1 MNQEFHL
8 SITTVGENRYLVRT
22 EDVAPGVPLAEEQVI
37 WPVQDWLEQAKLLMH
52 DPLMGLLEGQPNPR
66 ISIRSAEPTQKSSAA
81 APPAPS
87 PSLVTLG
94 QELYKALF
102 HGMIRDSWLTA
113 QGIAQHRRKPLRLRL
128 GLKDSRLQQLP
139 WEVLHASD
147 RPLATGTDLTFSR
160 YLPSLRDESVLSP
173 IILPDFKQPLKV
185 LMVIAAPSDQERL
198 ELRREVRHL
207 QTELHPQEAASNGG
221 DWNGGGFP
229 SLEGVANQNRL
240 VDIQVTLLEQ
250 PGRAELTQALE
261 QGQYQILH
269 YAGHSN
275 LGDAGGNL
283 YLVSRQT
290 GLTECLSGEDLAG
303 LLVNNG
309 VRLAVLNSC
318 RGAYTAGGDLEAGWQ
333 EQNLAQALVNRG
345 VPAVVA
351 MAERIPDDVAI
362 TLTQL
367 LYRNLKQGYSID
379 LSLNRTRQ
387 GLISAYGSD
396 QFYWAL
402 PILYMHR
409 KFDGNLTNSSRS
421 NVNSLDDLLFP
432 STPDLSDFDME
443 DTLVSSKNALP
454 AEETAVFG
462 VDDESAFYGNGGEDE
477 ALYWVE
483 DSTDPEDEDLSDL
496 VDILEQENDPDYE
509 EDSAIVANL
518 IQQLSQPSATEAP
531 PPSNGADEAALPLD
545 DHPSSGLESDQHWP
559 ENPQYQSTDIGQTIP
574 GSMASENAPG
584 GLEQG
589 EQPQPG
595 LNVTTANGKSS
606 SADHSNSPRR
616 KRKGSIVWPILSVAG
631 LSLVIGLGAG
641 NAYRSGLFNSKS
653 DPGDT
658 ASNVN
663 SSLVANLDEV
673 TIDNI
678 DDLVAVATLDFN
690 SNNLSG
696 AQRAVET
703 LLDRGDLQSAQ
714 AALEVASPDQLEDPE
729 IRFLR
734 GRFQWQS
741 FRVGNRDFSPAD
753 VQRSWKDAVAAQSDS
768 IDYHTA
774 LGFAYYADGRFDQAV
789 DAWSLAIELDKR
801 QSDSDPIVLNAY
813 AGLALAALKS
823 ADQEPSLEKKDR
835 LLNEAKQ
842 FYLQVITTSP
852 AEFAPSKMGN
862 NWLWLESAVADWR
875 NLGKRVSPS
884 L

>member
-8 SITTVGENRYLVRT
+8 SITTVGDNRYLVRT
-22 EDVAPGVPLAEEQVI
+22 EDVAPGVPLAEEQII
-37 WPVQDWLEQAKLLMH
+37 WPVQDWLEQARLLMH

-66 ISIRSAEPTQKSSAA
+66 ISIRSAEPTQESAA
-81 APPAPS
+81 ATQAIPS

-94 QELYKALF
+94 QDLYRALF

-113 QGIAQHRRKPLRLRL
+113 QGIAQHRRSPLRLRL

-139 WEVLHASD
+139 WEVLHAGD

-160 YLPSLRDESVLSP
+160 YLPSLRDEGALSP
-173 IILPDFKQPLKV
+173 LLLPDLNQPLKV

-207 QTELHPQEAASNGG
+207 KNELHPQGNGSNGR
-221 DWNGGGFP
+221 DWNPESFT
-229 SLEGVANQNRL
+229 SLEGVNNKNRL
-240 VDIQVTLLEQ
+240 LDIQVTILEQ

-261 QGQYQILH
+261 QGHYQILH

-409 KFDGNLTNSSRS
+409 KFDGNLTSNNPS
-421 NVNSLDDLLFP
+421 NVNSLDNLLFP
-432 STPDLSDFDME
+432 SNPDLSDFDME
-443 DTLVSSKNALP
+443 ESLVSSSDALSVEEPVFEMDDASDLYANAR
-454 AEETAVFG
+454 G
-462 VDDESAFYGNGGEDE
+462 DE

-483 DSTDPEDEDLSDL
+483 ESADDPDNDDLNDL
-496 VDILEQENDPDYE
+496 VDLLEQENDPDYE

-518 IQQLSQPSATEAP
+518 IQQLSQPPATEEDPIPA
-531 PPSNGADEAALPLD
+531 SKDEVLLPD
-545 DHPSSGLESDQHWP
+545 DHASSGLEIYDQLPKKPKNQLQETGADAYAPEDSGGQGQGSVQSQLGAEAHSKANSDIP
-559 ENPQYQSTDIGQTIP
+559 SQSD
-574 GSMASENAPG
+574 
-584 GLEQG
+584 
-589 EQPQPG
+589 
-595 LNVTTANGKSS
+595 SS
-606 SADHSNSPRR
+606 GRRR
-616 KRKGSIVWPILSVAG
+616 KYSLVWPILGVAG
-631 LSLVIGLGAG
+631 LSLVIGLGVG
-641 NAYRSGLFNSKS
+641 NAYRLGGKSQSGSGSISGGAAVEVS
-653 DPGDT
+653 DGDLLT
-658 ASNVN
+658 K
-663 SSLVANLDEV
+663 
-673 TIDNI
+673 
-678 DDLVAVATLDFN
+678 ATLAFN
-690 SNNLSG
+690 SNNLLE
-696 AQRAVET
+696 AQRAVKA
-703 LLDRGDLQSAQ
+703 LLDNGDLQSAQ
-714 AALEVASPDQLEDPE
+714 TALAAASPDHLEDPD
-729 IRFLR
+729 IRFLQ

-741 FRVGNRDFSPAD
+741 LKVGDSDYSATD
-753 VQRSWKDAVAAQSDS
+753 VQRSWRTAVENRSDS
-768 IDYHTA
+768 IEYHTA
-774 LGFAYYADGRFDQAV
+774 LGFAYYADGQFDQAME
-789 DAWSLAIELDKR
+789 AWSIAIELDK
-801 QSDSDPIVLNAY
+801 QQLDDSLVFDAY
-813 AGLALAALKS
+813 AGLALTALKS
-823 ADQEPSLEKKDR
+823 ADQEVSFDQQER
-835 LLNEAKQ
+835 LLDKAEK
-842 FYLQVITTSP
+842 FYLLVI
-852 AEFAPSKMGN
+852 SKASANFLPNKLGN
-862 NWLWLESAVADWR
+862 NWLWLESTIADWR
-875 NLGKRVSPS
+875 DLEKRISPNF
-884 L
+884 

>member
-8 SITTVGENRYLVRT
+8 SITTVGDNRYLVRT
-22 EDVAPGVPLAEEQVI
+22 EDVAPGVPLAEEQII

-66 ISIRSAEPTQKSSAA
+66 ISIRSAEPAQESSATA
-81 APPAPS
+81 QAIPS

-94 QELYKALF
+94 QDLYRALF

-113 QGIAQHRRKPLRLRL
+113 QGIAQHRRSPLRLRL

-139 WEVLHASD
+139 WEVLHAGD

-160 YLPSLRDESVLSP
+160 YLPSLRDESALSP
-173 IILPDFKQPLKV
+173 LLLPDLNQPLKV

-207 QTELHPQEAASNGG
+207 QTELHPQGNGNSG
-221 DWNGGGFP
+221 RDWNAESFT
-229 SLEGVANQNRL
+229 SLEGINNKNHL
-240 VDIQVTLLEQ
+240 LDIQVTILEQ

-261 QGQYQILH
+261 QGHYQILH

-318 RGAYTAGGDLEAGWQ
+318 RGAYTASGDLEAGWQ

-409 KFDGNLTNSSRS
+409 KFDGNLTTNNHS
-421 NVNSLDDLLFP
+421 NVNSLDNLLFP
-432 STPDLSDFDME
+432 SNPDLSDFDME
-443 DTLVSSKNALP
+443 EALVSSSDALP
-454 AEETAVFG
+454 VEETAVFEM
-462 VDDESAFYGNGGEDE
+462 DDASELYANAKEDE

-483 DSTDPEDEDLSDL
+483 DSAEDPDNDDLNDL
-496 VDILEQENDPDYE
+496 VDILEQEDDPDYE

-518 IQQLSQPSATEAP
+518 IQQLSQPPGTEEAP
-531 PPSNGADEAALPLD
+531 IPASKDEVLLPD
-545 DHPSSGLESDQHWP
+545 NHTASGLEIYDQLP
-559 ENPQYQSTDIGQTIP
+559 KKPKNQSQGAGSNAHAFEGGGGQG
-574 GSMASENAPG
+574 GSSVRSQSGSKATNLGAG
-584 GLEQG
+584 
-589 EQPQPG
+589 
-595 LNVTTANGKSS
+595 
-606 SADHSNSPRR
+606 HSNSSGRR
-616 KRKGSIVWPILSVAG
+616 WKSSLVWPILGVAS
-631 LSLVIGLGAG
+631 LFLVIGLGVG
-641 NAYRSGLFNSKS
+641 NAYRMGLFRS
-653 DPGDT
+653 DPTSD
-658 ASNVN
+658 NP
-663 SSLVANLDEV
+663 LDDPRLLANLDGG
-673 TIDNI
+673 NI
-678 DDLVAVATLDFN
+678 DDIDLVAIATLAFN
-690 SNNLSG
+690 SNNLPG

-703 LLDRGDLQSAQ
+703 LLDSGELQSAQ
-714 AALEVASPDQLEDPE
+714 TALEAASPKQLEDPD
-729 IRFLR
+729 IRFLQ

-741 FRVGNRDFSPAD
+741 LKVGDSDYSAVD
-753 VQRSWKDAVAAQSDS
+753 VWRSWKTAVENRSDS
-768 IDYHTA
+768 IEYHTA
-774 LGFAYYADGRFDQAV
+774 LGFAYYADGQFDQAIE
-789 DAWSLAIELDKR
+789 AWSLAIELDN
-801 QSDSDPIVLNAY
+801 QQLSNPIVLHAY
-813 AGLALAALKS
+813 AGLALTALKS
-823 ADQEPSLEKKDR
+823 ADQEPSLDKQDR
-835 LLNEAKQ
+835 LLSKAEK
-842 FYLQVITTSP
+842 FYLLVITNAP
-852 AEFAPSKMGN
+852 ADFTPNKLGN
-862 NWLWLESAVADWR
+862 NWLWLESTVADWR
-875 NLGKRVSPS
+875 NLAKRVSPTF
-884 L
+884 

>member
-8 SITTVGENRYLVRT
+8 SITTVGDNRYLVRT

-66 ISIRSAEPTQKSSAA
+66 ISIRSAEPTQESSSTT
-81 APPAPS
+81 PAVPS

-102 HGMIRDSWLTA
+102 NGMIRDSWLTA
-113 QGIAQHRRKPLRLRL
+113 QGIAQHRRQPLRLRL
-128 GLKDSRLQQLP
+128 GLKDSWLQQLP
-139 WEVLHASD
+139 WEVLHAGD

-160 YLPSLRDESVLSP
+160 YLPSLRDESALSP
-173 IILPDFKQPLKV
+173 ILLPDFKQPLKV
-185 LMVIAAPSDQERL
+185 LMVIAAPNDQERL

-207 QTELHPQEAASNGG
+207 QTELHPQGNASNGR
-221 DWNGGGFP
+221 DWNAESFTV
-229 SLEGVANQNRL
+229 LEGIANKNRL
-240 VDIQVTLLEQ
+240 LDIQVTLLEQ

-318 RGAYTAGGDLEAGWQ
+318 RGAYTASADPEAGWQ

-409 KFDGNLTNSSRS
+409 KFDGNLTNNNHS
-421 NVNSLDDLLFP
+421 NLNSLDNLLFP
-432 STPDLSDFDME
+432 STPDLSDFDSDFDME
-443 DTLVSSKNALP
+443 EAIASSTETLP
-454 AEETAVFG
+454 AEKTAVFE
-462 VDDESAFYGNGGEDE
+462 VDDASDLYANAGEDE

-483 DSTDPEDEDLSDL
+483 DSTDPDDDDLSDL
-496 VDILEQENDPDYE
+496 VDILEQEDDPDYE

-518 IQQLSQPSATEAP
+518 IQQLSQPTATKEGPIPAAKDEAP
-531 PPSNGADEAALPLD
+531 PPD
-545 DHPSSGLESDQHWP
+545 DSTSSGLESYEQWP
-559 ENPQYQSTDIGQTIP
+559 KNPQSQQQHIGETLP
-574 GSMASENAPG
+574 DSLASEQPVGRG
-584 GLEQG
+584 GG
-589 EQPQPG
+589 SVQPQPG
-595 LNVTTANGKSS
+595 LNTPPANGKTG
-606 SADHSNSPRR
+606 AVGHSNSPAQRR
-616 KRKGSIVWPILSVAG
+616 KHPLVWPILGVAS
-631 LSLVIGLGAG
+631 LSLVIGLGVG
-641 NAYRSGLFNSKS
+641 NAYRLGLFRSKPGSVNSS
-653 DPGDT
+653 LND
-658 ASNVN
+658 N

-673 TIDNI
+673 NI
-678 DDLVAVATLDFN
+678 NDIDLVSIATLDFN

-696 AQRAVET
+696 AQRAVKT
-703 LLDRGDLQSAQ
+703 LLDNGDLQSAQ
-714 AALEVASPDQLEDPE
+714 AALDVASPDQLEDPD
-729 IRFLR
+729 IRFLQ

-741 FRVGNRDFSPAD
+741 FKVGNSDYSPVD
-753 VQRSWKDAVAAQSDS
+753 VQRSWKDAVAARSKS

-774 LGFAYYADGRFDQAV
+774 LGFAYYADDRFDQAIE
-789 DAWSLAIELDKR
+789 AWSIAIELDNK
-801 QSDSDPIVLNAY
+801 QLSNPVLNAY

-823 ADQEPSLEKKDR
+823 ADQEASFEKQER
-835 LLNEAKQ
+835 LLNEAEK
-842 FYLQVITTSP
+842 FYLLVITNDP
-852 AEFAPSKMGN
+852 AAFTPNKLGN
-862 NWLWLESAVADWR
+862 NWLWLESTVSDWR
-875 NLGKRVSPS
+875 NLAKRVSPS
-884 L
+884 F